1 MIAETGVVR
10 RFQGE
15 ERERS
20 DSKKYRTSHD
30 PRSDGGHPFPDGLY
44 SRKTRSGFPG
54 MLTRYSLAAHFL
66 ASAGVRAAPP
76 WAARYASIRAAREFW
91 QIGRVK
97 QRQKLPKTAA
107 NSPFASLK

>member
-1 MIAETGVVR
+1 MAETGVVR
-10 RFQGE
+10 GFEGE

-44 SRKTRSGFPG
+44 SRKTRSGFQEC
-54 MLTRYSLAAHFL
+54 SLAALFL
-66 ASAGVRAAPP
+66 ASAELRPAPP
-76 WAARYASIRAAREFW
+76 WAARYASVRAARKFL

-107 NSPFASLK
+107 NSPFASLIK